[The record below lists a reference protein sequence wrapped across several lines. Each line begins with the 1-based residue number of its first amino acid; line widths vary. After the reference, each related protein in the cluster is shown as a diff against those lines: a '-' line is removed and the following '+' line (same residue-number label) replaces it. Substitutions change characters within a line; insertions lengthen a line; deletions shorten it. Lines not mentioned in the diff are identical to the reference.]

1 MINLCPVCN
10 STTDLGR
17 LGDGCNRYRCR
28 PSVVRPHCIAK
39 IVVSPLSTPTPR
51 HSLPVTNLA
60 LSLYLCFCLSLSHSS
75 QLQDVRTGTKQREKN
90 SKKAALR
97 RHAQRLPG
105 SRSWKTNNGRQTSTA
120 MLIDTMNDRSRSDR
134 QRAVSSSITRRRAA
148 GEKGGCEN
156 ELVLR

>member
-1 MINLCPVCN
+1 MINLCPVRN

-60 LSLYLCFCLSLSHSS
+60 LSLSLCFCLSLSHSS
-75 QLQDVRTGTKQREKN
+75 QLQDVRTRNEATRKKQQKRGIATTCPASAGKQILENKQRTTNVN
-90 SKKAALR
+90 SDADR
-97 RHAQRLPG
+97 YDE
-105 SRSWKTNNGRQTSTA
+105 RSVPIG
-120 MLIDTMNDRSRSDR
+120 
-134 QRAVSSSITRRRAA
+134 
-148 GEKGGCEN
+148 
-156 ELVLR
+156 